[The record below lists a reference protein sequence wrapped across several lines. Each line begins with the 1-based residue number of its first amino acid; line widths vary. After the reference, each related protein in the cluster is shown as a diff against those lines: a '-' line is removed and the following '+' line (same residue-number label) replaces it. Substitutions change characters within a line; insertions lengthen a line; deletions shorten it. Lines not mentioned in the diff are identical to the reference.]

1 MTAIPRQRHAAAT
14 SQTRPETW
22 NLVDAGTRSAS
33 SAMAPT
39 LAVSLHDV
47 APATWCACERVLA
60 AVAAV
65 APIPVALLVVPR
77 YRGVDSAY
85 DRRFL
90 RAIDARLTQGDEAVL
105 HGWTHVDDSPVR
117 RPFDLLARRV
127 YTAGEGEFA
136 ALDRMD
142 ALRRLHAGVGWFAA
156 RGWPLRGFVA
166 PAWLMSRAARA
177 ALVDTPLQYAAT
189 RRELLLLSAGQ
200 TLFAPSLCWSTRS
213 RWRRAASTPWN
224 ALLALVN
231 ARRPLLRLALHP
243 GDADHREVM
252 RSWQSEL
259 HAALQVRVARTE
271 GDVADDWIAHLPPEP
286 FTETTVES
294 RADPRAF
301 DVEGEVSDEAQL
313 QAHRPRERM
322 SHGQGQGQG

>member
-1 MTAIPRQRHAAAT
+1 MSAAPRERPGAAPAP
-14 SQTRPETW
+14 QRPETW
-22 NLVDAGTRSAS
+22 NLVEVRAPSAPP
-33 SAMAPT
+33 ALAPT

-65 APIPVALLVVPR
+65 APIRVALLVVPR

-85 DRRFL
+85 DSRFL
-90 RAIDARLTQGDEAVL
+90 RAVDARLARGDEAVL
-105 HGWTHVDDSPVR
+105 HGWTHVDDAPVR
-117 RPFDLLARRV
+117 RPLDLLSRRV

-142 ALRRLHAGVGWFAA
+142 ALRRLHAGAGWFAA

-177 ALVDTPLQYAAT
+177 ALVDTPLHYAAT

-243 GDADHREVM
+243 GDADHPDVM
-252 RSWQSEL
+252 RSWQSAL
-259 HAALQVRVARTE
+259 HAALQVRSARTE
-271 GDVADDWIAHLPPEP
+271 GDVADELIAHLPPDPLTENSVEP
-286 FTETTVES
+286 PMQPDATEAGKE
-294 RADPRAF
+294 R
-301 DVEGEVSDEAQL
+301 
-313 QAHRPRERM
+313 QAHRLRAGI
-322 SHGQGQGQG
+322 SHG

>member
-1 MTAIPRQRHAAAT
+1 MTDTPRRLAT
-14 SQTRPETW
+14 PATTGRSAPPDTW
-22 NLVDAGTRSAS
+22 NLVNAGRIAVAS
-33 SAMAPT
+33 EAPLQAPT

-90 RAIDARLTQGDEAVL
+90 RAIEARLAQGDEAVL
-105 HGWTHVDDSPVR
+105 HGWTHVDDAVVR
-117 RPFDLLARRV
+117 RPFDVFSRRV

-136 ALDRMD
+136 ALDRLE

-156 RGWPLRGFVA
+156 RGWPVRGFVA

-177 ALVDTPLQYAAT
+177 ALVDTSLQYAAT
-189 RRELLLLSAGQ
+189 RRELLLLAAGHSVV
-200 TLFAPSLCWSTRS
+200 APSLCWSTRS

-243 GDADHREVM
+243 GDADHPEVM
-252 RSWQSEL
+252 RSWQSAL
-259 HAALQVRVARTE
+259 HAALERRVARTE
-271 GDVADDWIAHLPPEP
+271 GDVVDDWAAHLPPDPLTGPMPE
-286 FTETTVES
+286 
-294 RADPRAF
+294 RAAHL
-301 DVEGEVSDEAQL
+301 EAMEL
-313 QAHRPRERM
+313 AAERDAHGPRERI
-322 SHGQGQGQG
+322 GQT

>member
-1 MTAIPRQRHAAAT
+1 MTAAPSQRHAAAT
-14 SQTRPETW
+14 SHARPETW
-22 NLVDAGTRSAS
+22 NLVDAGARGTSA
-33 SAMAPT
+33 APAPT

-90 RAIDARLTQGDEAVL
+90 RAIAARLARGDEAVL
-105 HGWTHVDDSPVR
+105 HGWTHVDDAPVQ
-117 RPFDLLARRV
+117 RPFDLLSRRV

-136 ALDRMD
+136 ALDRLE
-142 ALRRLHAGVGWFAA
+142 ALRRLHAGIGWFAA

-166 PAWLMSRAARA
+166 PAWLMSSAARA

-189 RRELLLLSAGQ
+189 RRELLLLAAGQ
-200 TLFAPSLCWSTRS
+200 TLYAPSLCWSTRS

-224 ALLALVN
+224 ALLALIN

-243 GDADHREVM
+243 GDADHPEVM

-259 HAALQVRVARTE
+259 HAALQLRVARTE
-271 GDVADDWIAHLPPEP
+271 GDVADDWIAHLPPDP
-286 FTETTVES
+286 LTETTLES
-294 RADPRAF
+294 AVHSGPL
-301 DVEGEVSDEAQL
+301 EAQTQL
-313 QAHRPRERM
+313 QAQRPRERV
-322 SHGQGQGQG
+322 GQG